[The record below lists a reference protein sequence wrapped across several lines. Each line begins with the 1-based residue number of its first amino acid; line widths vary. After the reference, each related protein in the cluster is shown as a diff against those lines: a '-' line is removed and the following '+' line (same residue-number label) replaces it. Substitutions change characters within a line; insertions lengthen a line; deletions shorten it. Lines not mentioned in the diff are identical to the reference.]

1 MTTNYRPGVSP
12 KDKNFFMS
20 KSEEQEIKEL
30 TQVSSDIEDQT
41 KTQKDIKQVCTSV
54 KDQIKNVN
62 LDELSE
68 KDFQYIRGN
77 MVSALET
84 GQEAISDLIDLARS
98 SGHPRAFE
106 VLSLML
112 KTVMDGNK
120 QLIDIHRDYKELSKQ
135 EEETAQTVNNNLFV
149 GSTSELHKLLKQLKT
164 EK

>member
-1 MTTNYRPGVSP
+1 MTSNYRPGVSP

-20 KSEEQEIKEL
+20 KSEENEIKEL
-30 TQVSSDIEDQT
+30 ARVNSEIEDGT
-41 KTQKDIKQVCTSV
+41 KKQKDIKQICNST
-54 KDQIKNVN
+54 KEQIKNIN

-84 GQEAISDLIDLARS
+84 GQEAISDLMDLARS

-120 QLIDIHRDYKELSKQ
+120 QLIDIHRDYKELSQ
-135 EEETAQTVNNNLFV
+135 AEEETAQTVNNNLFV
-149 GSTSELHKLLKQLKT
+149 GSTSELHKLLKQLKN